1 MKVSGKMKVE
11 FYMSEYEGE
20 NAFLILGAWSR
31 AAKKQGF
38 SQEEINTVLQDA
50 QSSDYEHL
58 CKVIMEHSY

>member
-1 MKVSGKMKVE
+1 MKVNGKMKVE

-38 SQEEINTVLQDA
+38 SQEEINSVLQDA
-50 QSSDYEHL
+50 QSSDYKHL
-58 CKVIMEHSY
+58 CDVIMEHSY

>member
-31 AAKKQGF
+31 AAKNKDF
-38 SQEEINTVLQDA
+38 LKTKLILF
-50 QSSDYEHL
+50 
-58 CKVIMEHSY
+58 CKMHNPVIMNIYVK

>member
-1 MKVSGKMKVE
+1 MGMKVE

-20 NAFLILGAWSR
+20 NACLILGVWSR

-38 SQEEINTVLQDA
+38 SQEEINAVLQDA
-50 QSSDYEHL
+50 QSGDYEHL

>member
-1 MKVSGKMKVE
+1 MKVNGKMKVE
-11 FYMSEYEGE
+11 FYISEYEGE

-38 SQEEINTVLQDA
+38 SQEEINAVLQDA